1 MQPVAPMRSLLL
13 WFLAVAATAFAAE
26 LTPTFNAVLTMGG
39 QHRFVLTT
47 AAGASSKWLELG
59 EAFEEHTLKDFDA
72 KTNELILE
80 KEGVTRKIALVHA
93 AIGEGGA
100 SAAPATPATL
110 ADAEA
115 MLQAMRF
122 DEMMAKMAA
131 QQKEA
136 MRPIFEQQASR
147 MRIPEDQREKFAE
160 LQAKIMDETLGVMAG
175 TEMREAIAQLY
186 SEVFSKEELA
196 AMSSFH
202 STPAGQAL
210 IDKQP
215 LVQQRMM
222 EIMMRRMSEIGPRM
236 QALTEQFRPK
246 KPESAP
252 DAAK

>member
-1 MQPVAPMRSLLL
+1 MRALFL

-26 LTPTFNAVLTMGG
+26 LPPTFNAVLTMGG

-59 EAFEEHTLKDFDA
+59 DSFEGHALKDFDA
-72 KTNELILE
+72 KTNELSLE
-80 KEGVTRKIALVHA
+80 KDGVVRKVALVHA
-93 AIGEGGA
+93 SIGESGA
-100 SAAPATPATL
+100 SAVPATPATL

-136 MRPIFEQQASR
+136 MRPIFAQQASR

-175 TEMREAIAQLY
+175 AEMREAIAQLY

-246 KPESAP
+246 SPAP
-252 DAAK
+252 ATDAAK